1 MHVSCRQIISYLR
14 IKSLRVN
21 AVNTTNFTRDV
32 SEVKKKWQDLSSA
45 VKKKEA
51 ERRRYRGM
59 TGGGPALPC
68 DDMKS
73 WEQLVNQLISL
84 ANIICDLEN
93 QNYTYA

>member
-1 MHVSCRQIISYLR
+1 MSPVDKLLFLR

-59 TGGGPALPC
+59 TGGGLALPC

-73 WEQLVNQLISL
+73 W
-84 ANIICDLEN
+84 
-93 QNYTYA
+93 